1 MAGREPRSRNA
12 EGRMSLGQHLVEL
25 RKRLGWSALAIL
37 VGSVGGWFLADPVWA
52 ALSAPI
58 IAVAE
63 EQGRE
68 AAISYTTVSEAF
80 DTRLII
86 SITLG
91 IVIASPFWLYQLW
104 AFIVPALHKK
114 EKRYAVGFL
123 GAAIPLFLAGCTAG
137 WVILPN
143 IVTLLT
149 GFATADSQTLLTARV
164 YLDFAVKLVLAIG
177 IGFVLPV
184 VLVMLN
190 FTRVLT
196 GASIV
201 KGWRWAIIAIATFTA
216 IATPA
221 ADVWSMV
228 LLAIPMIGLYFLAAA
243 ISVLHDK
250 RLAKREAAMTA
261 EYGIRVDE

>member
-1 MAGREPRSRNA
+1 
-12 EGRMSLGQHLVEL
+12 MSLGQHLVEL

-37 VGSVGGWFLADPVWA
+37 VASIGGWFLADAVWA

-58 IAVAE
+58 LAVAE
-63 EQGRE
+63 AQGRE

-114 EKRYAVGFL
+114 EKRYAIGFL
-123 GAAIPLFLAGCTAG
+123 SASIPLFLAGCAAG
-137 WVILPN
+137 WLILPN
-143 IVTLLT
+143 IVSLLT
-149 GFATADSQTLLTARV
+149 SFATSDSQTLLIARV

-190 FTRVLT
+190 FAGVMT
-196 GASIV
+196 GASIL
-201 KGWRWAIIAIATFTA
+201 KGWRWAILAIATFTA
-216 IATPA
+216 LATPA
-221 ADVWSMV
+221 ADVYSMI
-228 LLAIPMIGLYFLAAA
+228 LLAIPMVGLYFLAAG
-243 ISVLHDK
+243 ISVLNDK
-250 RLAKREAAMTA
+250 RVAKREAALNA
-261 EYGIRVDE
+261 EYGIRADG

>member
-1 MAGREPRSRNA
+1 
-12 EGRMSLGQHLVEL
+12 MSLGQHLVEL

-37 VGSVGGWFLADPVWA
+37 VASIGGWFLADMVWA

-58 IAVAE
+58 LAVAE
-63 EQGRE
+63 AQGRE

-114 EKRYAVGFL
+114 EKRYAIGFL
-123 GAAIPLFLAGCTAG
+123 AASIPLFLAGCAAG
-137 WVILPN
+137 WLVLPN
-143 IVTLLT
+143 IVSLLT
-149 GFATADSQTLLTARV
+149 SFATSDSQTLLTARV

-190 FTRVLT
+190 FARVLT
-196 GASIV
+196 GASIL
-201 KGWRWAIIAIATFTA
+201 KGWRWAILAIATFTA
-216 IATPA
+216 LATPA
-221 ADVWSMV
+221 ADVYSMI
-228 LLAIPMIGLYFLAAA
+228 LLAIPMVGLYFLAAG
-243 ISVLHDK
+243 ISVLNDK
-250 RLAKREAAMTA
+250 RVAKREAALNA
-261 EYGIRVDE
+261 EYGIRTDG

>member
-1 MAGREPRSRNA
+1 
-12 EGRMSLGQHLVEL
+12 MSLGQHLVEL
-25 RKRLGWSALAIL
+25 RKRLGWAALAIL
-37 VGSVGGWFLADPVWA
+37 AASVGGWFLADPVWA

-58 IAVAE
+58 ISVAE

-91 IVIASPFWLYQLW
+91 IVMASPLWLYQLW

-114 EKRYAVGFL
+114 ERRYAVGFL
-123 GAAIPLFLAGCTAG
+123 AAAIPLFLAGCAAG
-137 WVILPN
+137 WFILPN

-149 GFATADSQTLLTARV
+149 SFATDDSQTLLTARV
-164 YLDFAVKLVLAIG
+164 YLDFAAKLVLAIG

-196 GASIV
+196 GESIL
-201 KGWRWAIIAIATFTA
+201 KGWRWAILAITAFTA

-243 ISVLHDK
+243 ISVLNDK
-250 RLAKREAAMTA
+250 RVAKREAALNA

>member
-1 MAGREPRSRNA
+1 
-12 EGRMSLGQHLVEL
+12 MSLGQHLVEL

-196 GASIV
+196 GVSIV

-250 RLAKREAAMTA
+250 RLAKRDAAMTD

>member
-1 MAGREPRSRNA
+1 
-12 EGRMSLGQHLVEL
+12 MSLGQHLVEL

-196 GASIV
+196 GVSIV

-250 RLAKREAAMTA
+250 RLAKRDAAMTA

>member
-1 MAGREPRSRNA
+1 LLSPK
-12 EGRMSLGQHLVEL
+12 L
-25 RKRLGWSALAIL
+25 R
-37 VGSVGGWFLADPVWA
+37 
-52 ALSAPI
+52 
-58 IAVAE
+58 
-63 EQGRE
+63 
-68 AAISYTTVSEAF
+68 

-114 EKRYAVGFL
+114 ERRYAVGFL
-123 GAAIPLFLAGCTAG
+123 AAAIPLFLAGCTAG
-137 WVILPN
+137 WVLLPN

-196 GASIV
+196 GASIL
-201 KGWRWAIIAIATFTA
+201 KGWRWAILAIATFTA

-228 LLAIPMIGLYFLAAA
+228 LLAIPMVGLYFLAAA
-243 ISVLHDK
+243 VSVVNDK
-250 RLAKREAAMTA
+250 RVAKREAKLTA
-261 EYGIRVDE
+261 EYGIRTDG